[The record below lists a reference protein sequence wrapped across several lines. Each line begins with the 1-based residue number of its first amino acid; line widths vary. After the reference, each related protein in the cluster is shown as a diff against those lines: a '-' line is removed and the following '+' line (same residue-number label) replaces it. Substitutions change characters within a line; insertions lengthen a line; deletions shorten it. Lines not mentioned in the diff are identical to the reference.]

1 MAWLFPAAEQQWAHS
16 CCSASSLESA
26 FQGPVTAIEADILM
40 GTIESEHG
48 EVPIMAHPPCRTSD
62 LSFEDF
68 WQRCLAE
75 ARHHLKLDF
84 KDPGTQ
90 GPRDPGMGRIC
101 TSGVWNGT
109 RESPFEIVSDA
120 LNSAVAAT
128 SVEVVSLLC
137 LSNSTDVIMSGYQ
150 DACVLHAGS

>member
-90 GPRDPGMGRIC
+90 GWVGSVHPVCGMAP
-101 TSGVWNGT
+101 VK
-109 RESPFEIVSDA
+109 V
-120 LNSAVAAT
+120 
-128 SVEVVSLLC
+128 LLR
-137 LSNSTDVIMSGYQ
+137 LFQM
-150 DACVLHAGS
+150 L